1 MLEKIRAKPDHI
13 KQTIA
18 ICLTIF
24 LFSIVLFVWW
34 SSWDARKTGDET
46 REKAVSPLTGITS
59 VLKGITGDIKSSYSS
74 MDSFE
79 NATTTATTSM
89 SRTAFDMA
97 SVVILDSSVSATT
110 TIATTTATTTQN

>member
-34 SSWDARKTGDET
+34 SSWDARKTGNET

-74 MDSFE
+74 LNSFE

-89 SRTAFDMA
+89 SRASFDMA
-97 SVVILDSSVSATT
+97 SVVIIDSSIVVTPP
-110 TIATTTATTTQN
+110 ATTTATSTQN